1 MGAPDEFI
9 FFPVTLTLTLT
20 LTLFAFPPYDRFLL
34 LGVASRALLFGA
46 IMPLGGATNK
56 AQRSVVDKKGKGK
69 KGGGDDFDEDNA
81 FKAKQKAD
89 AAALKAMVC
98 YLEV

>member
-1 MGAPDEFI
+1 
-9 FFPVTLTLTLT
+9 
-20 LTLFAFPPYDRFLL
+20 
-34 LGVASRALLFGA
+34 
-46 IMPLGGATNK
+46 MPLGGATNK

-69 KGGGDDFDEDNA
+69 GKGGGDDFDEDNA

-89 AAALKAMVC
+89 AAALKAMVSS

>member
-1 MGAPDEFI
+1 MESPGF
-9 FFPVTLTLTLT
+9 
-20 LTLFAFPPYDRFLL
+20 LFAFFPQPPIHF
-34 LGVASRALLFGA
+34 SLFGA

-69 KGGGDDFDEDNA
+69 GKGGGDDFDEDNA

-98 YLEV
+98 YL

>member
-1 MGAPDEFI
+1 
-9 FFPVTLTLTLT
+9 
-20 LTLFAFPPYDRFLL
+20 
-34 LGVASRALLFGA
+34 
-46 IMPLGGATNK
+46 MPLGGATNK

-89 AAALKAMVC
+89 AAALKAMVSS

>member
-1 MGAPDEFI
+1 
-9 FFPVTLTLTLT
+9 
-20 LTLFAFPPYDRFLL
+20 
-34 LGVASRALLFGA
+34 
-46 IMPLGGATNK
+46 MPLGGATNK

-69 KGGGDDFDEDNA
+69 GKGGGDDFDEDNA